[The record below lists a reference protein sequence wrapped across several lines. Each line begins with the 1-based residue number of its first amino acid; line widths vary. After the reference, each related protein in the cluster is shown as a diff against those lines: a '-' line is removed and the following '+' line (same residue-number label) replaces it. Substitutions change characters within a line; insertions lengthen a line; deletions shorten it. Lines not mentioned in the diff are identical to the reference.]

1 MHKPASTS
9 TPIHPVLAERW
20 SPRGFDAAAEISNSD
35 LLALLEAAR
44 WAPSSTNSQPWRF
57 AVARRG
63 DELFNQIVE
72 ALAGFNKEWAPA
84 ASALVVAIAET
95 ADSAGTP
102 RKSADFDLGLAVS
115 ALTTQATASGW
126 HTHQMG
132 GFNSGSVRELF
143 ELEPQF
149 KPVVVIAVGKQ
160 SDAADLSEALVNR
173 EQAPRTRLG
182 LDEIVLNF
190 GAIQ

>member
-1 MHKPASTS
+1 MQKSAQTS
-9 TPIHPVLAERW
+9 TPIHPLLAERW
-20 SPRGFDAAAEISNSD
+20 SPRGFDATAEITNTE

-63 DELFNQIVE
+63 EALFNQMVE
-72 ALAGFNKEWAPA
+72 TLAGFNREWAPA
-84 ASALVVAIAET
+84 AAALIVAIAET
-95 ADSAGTP
+95 SDSAGTP

-115 ALTTQATASGW
+115 ALTTQATADGW

-132 GFNSGSVRELF
+132 GFNTGSVRELLG
-143 ELEPQF
+143 LETQF

-160 SDAADLSEALVNR
+160 TDDSDLSEALLNR
-173 EQAPRTRLG
+173 EHAPRTRLA
-182 LDEIVLNF
+182 LDEIVLNLRDL
-190 GAIQ
+190 Q